1 MPGFDEI
8 NLTVVLLLLG
18 IVLFAGMVHGTLG
31 LGFPMIATPLI
42 AMLTDV
48 LNAMLIVLVPTLAVN
63 LVSIVRGGD
72 WQKSIT
78 RFWPLA
84 AYGAV
89 GSMLGTQLLI
99 LTDPKPYKLL
109 LAAVILLYLN
119 VNRFGF
125 RMPWVKQRPALAFAV
140 FGLTGGLLAGTV
152 NVMVPALIVFA
163 LEAGLKPTATV
174 QVFNFCF
181 LFGKLSQATVFVAS
195 GVFTVQTLLTTLPIA
210 GITLLALIGGMLL
223 YRRID
228 PATYRGWMRGVLF
241 VIALVLIGQF
251 GYSVI

>member
-1 MPGFDEI
+1 MPGFDPI
-8 NLTVVLLLLG
+8 NLATALLLLG
-18 IVLFAGMVHGTLG
+18 IVAFAGLVHGTLG
-31 LGFPMIATPLI
+31 LGFPMIATPLL
-42 AMLTDV
+42 AMFTDV
-48 LNAMLIVLVPTLAVN
+48 LSAMLIVLVPTLAVN
-63 LVSIVRGGD
+63 VASIIRGGN
-72 WQKSIT
+72 WQSRIA

-84 AYGAV
+84 VYGAA
-89 GSMLGTQLLI
+89 GSILGTRLLI
-99 LTDPKPYKLL
+99 LTDPEPYKLL

-181 LFGKLSQATVFVAS
+181 LFGKLSQALVFAATGVLTAPIILATV
-195 GVFTVQTLLTTLPIA
+195 PIA
-210 GITLLALIGGMLL
+210 GVTVLALIAGMLL
-223 YRRID
+223 HRRIE
-228 PATYRGWMRGVLF
+228 PETYRGWMRRVLF
-241 VIALVLIGQF
+241 VIALVLIAQF
-251 GYSVI
+251 LVEI